1 MQVLVALSTLGAVP
15 SSALAQ
21 LYYDSSR
28 PLLPKT
34 SADSIAAVLRALQ
47 DAQLQPDAAWLEA
60 AVAAVRA
67 NIRQYTV
74 LQLNGVAKAL
84 SAFEAA
90 GLRKP
95 WLRNFVSYLKEFF
108 LY

>member
-15 SSALAQ
+15 SSALTQ
-21 LYYDSSR
+21 LYYDASL
-28 PLLPKT
+28 PLLHKT

-47 DAQLQPDAAWLEA
+47 DAKLQPDVAWLEA
-60 AVAAVRA
+60 VVAAVRS
-67 NIRQYTV
+67 NIKQYTV

-84 SAFEAA
+84 TEFEAA

-95 WLRNFVSYLKEFF
+95 WLQNFVAYLKEFF